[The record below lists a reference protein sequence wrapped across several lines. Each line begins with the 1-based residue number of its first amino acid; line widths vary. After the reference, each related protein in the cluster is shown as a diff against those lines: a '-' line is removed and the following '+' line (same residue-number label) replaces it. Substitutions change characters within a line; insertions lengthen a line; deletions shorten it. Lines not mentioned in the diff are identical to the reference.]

1 MTQMKRLERLVKSA
15 LVHPA
20 SCPSPHN
27 QRICTSFQE
36 SLLKRATLC
45 LLQRRVAVGLFSLDT
60 FEQLSASRP
69 ILTFTEPC
77 SISVAGGGRRR
88 GHPFR
93 VGRPRDSVSRHPG
106 RRRKSGAIVGVA
118 VIGGRHRRILCPP
131 QGAAIPR
138 VIRRRRR
145 GRWGQGSAI
154 VRVERRGHET
164 VSSGSRRRGWRV
176 RGAGGGHSIRARP
189 IFLVIIDHA
198 VPIPLAVV
206 GTVGVHRPSRGRWWQ
221 GRGGVA
227 RGHRPNA
234 TPHETRW
241 GGVRP
246 IARVAGGP
254 VATVVWGRRWVLFFS
269 IVSGAALGNLDMDAF
284 S

>member
-1 MTQMKRLERLVKSA
+1 MAVFL
-15 LVHPA
+15 
-20 SCPSPHN
+20 
-27 QRICTSFQE
+27 
-36 SLLKRATLC
+36 ATC
-45 LLQRRVAVGLFSLDT
+45 
-60 FEQLSASRP
+60 EQPFASRP

-93 VGRPRDSVSRHPG
+93 VGRPRNSVSRHPG
-106 RRRKSGAIVGVA
+106 RRRESRAIVGVA
-118 VIGGRHRRILCPP
+118 VIGGRHRRILYPP

-138 VIRRRRR
+138 VIRGRRR
-145 GRWGQGSAI
+145 GRWGEGSPI

-164 VSSGSRRRGWRV
+164 VSSGGRRRGWGV
-176 RGAGGGHSIRARP
+176 RGAGGGHSIRAHP
-189 IFLVIIDHA
+189 ILLVIIDHA

-206 GTVGVHRPSRGRWWQ
+206 GTVGVHGPSRGGRWQ
-221 GRGGVA
+221 GRGGVT

-234 TPHETRW
+234 APHETRW
-241 GGVRP
+241 GGVGP
-246 IARVAGGP
+246 VSWVAGGP
-254 VATVVWGRRWVLFFS
+254 VATVVWGRRRVFLFS